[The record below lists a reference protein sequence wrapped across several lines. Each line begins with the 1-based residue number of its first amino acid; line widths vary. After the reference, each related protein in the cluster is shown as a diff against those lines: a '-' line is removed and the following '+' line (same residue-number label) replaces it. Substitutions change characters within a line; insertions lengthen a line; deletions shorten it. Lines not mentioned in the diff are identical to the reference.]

1 MSVVVVATHN
11 AKKAAELHR
20 VLAAAGIDADVK
32 GLDELPAYP
41 EPAETE
47 RTFEGNALIKARA
60 AASETGLPALADD
73 IHYNQISLR
82 AEASQEVPR
91 DLMIVTLYTEAQNTD
106 AAKLAAEI
114 TTSMNKA
121 IGQAKSVKEVTLR
134 QGNRNSYPIYDNK
147 TQKITGWRERAEL
160 RLESTDFAAL
170 SKLTGDLMQ
179 TLKMGSMQFTVA
191 NATRK
196 TSEDALL
203 KDAVNAFKARAQL
216 ATDALGGKGYKIVN
230 LNLNTNGYP
239 QPYMRS
245 AMMMKA
251 AAPAM
256 DSAPTPEVEA
266 GTSEVSMSADGVIEV
281 QMQ

>member
-1 MSVVVVATHN
+1 MFTFQRT
-11 AKKAAELHR
+11 AAL
-20 VLAAAGIDADVK
+20 LTLTIGA
-32 GLDELPAYP
+32 
-41 EPAETE
+41 
-47 RTFEGNALIKARA
+47 F
-60 AASETGLPALADD
+60 ASLPALAEGVN
-73 IHYNQISLR
+73 YNQVSLR

-106 AAKLAAEI
+106 SAKLAAEV
-114 TTSMNKA
+114 TTVMNKA
-121 IGQAKSVKEVTLR
+121 IGEAKQAKAVTLR

-179 TLKMGSMQFTVA
+179 TLKMGNMQFTVG
-191 NATRK
+191 NHTRK

-230 LNLNTNGYP
+230 LNLNSNGYP

-245 AMMMKA
+245 EMMMKA
-251 AAPAM
+251 ASPAM

-266 GTSEVSMSADGVIEV
+266 GTSEISMSADGVIEI
-281 QMQ
+281 QMP

>member
-1 MSVVVVATHN
+1 MSTFQRT
-11 AKKAAELHR
+11 AA
-20 VLAAAGIDADVK
+20 VLTLTLG
-32 GLDELPAYP
+32 
-41 EPAETE
+41 
-47 RTFEGNALIKARA
+47 TF
-60 AASETGLPALADD
+60 ASLPALAEG
-73 IHYNQISLR
+73 INYNQVSLR

-91 DLMIVTLYTEAQNTD
+91 DLMIVTLYTEAQNSD
-106 AAKLAAEI
+106 SAKLAAEI
-114 TTSMNKA
+114 TTTMNNA
-121 IGQAKSVKEVTLR
+121 LNQAKQVKEVTLR
-134 QGNRNSYPIYDNK
+134 QGSRNSFPIYDNK

-170 SKLTGDLMQ
+170 SKLTGELMQ
-179 TLKMGSMQFTVA
+179 TLKMGNMQFTVA

-216 ATDALGGKGYKIVN
+216 ATDALGGKGYKIVS

-239 QPYMRS
+239 QPYMRG

-256 DSAPTPEVEA
+256 DSAPTPEIEA